1 MTRRAYRGRAIEV
14 SFDQS
19 LCIHATECVRGLPAV
34 FDRERRPWI
43 SANSAAADEVGNTIE
58 RCPSGALQF
67 RRLDGNQDESPPE
80 VTTIAPTENGPLPV
94 RGDLLVRREDGSLER
109 MPRATLC
116 GCGQSGNKPFCD
128 NSHLAPTTN
137 SSVVI
142 TVNKGQ
148 SRFELHVDGRLA
160 GYATYE
166 DTTSGR
172 GFEHTFVV
180 ARYRGRGLA
189 GQLVSFALDKSRA
202 AGQRVLP
209 FCPFVRE
216 FIKTHEEYLDLVD
229 QPQHF
234 ALSPRPLTGEGGD
247 HLP

>member
-1 MTRRAYRGRAIEV
+1 MTRRTYRGRAIEV

-43 SANSAAADEVGNTIE
+43 SADRAAADEVGNTIE

-67 RRLDGNQDESPPE
+67 RSLDGNQGERPSA

-116 GCGQSGNKPFCD
+116 GCGRSRNKPFCD
-128 NSHLAPTTN
+128 NSHLTPTMD
-137 SSVVI
+137 SAVVI
-142 TVNKGQ
+142 TDNKSA
-148 SRFELHVDGRLA
+148 SRFELRVDGRFA
-160 GYATYE
+160 GYSTYE
-166 DTTSGR
+166 DTPSGR
-172 GFEHTFVV
+172 AFEHTVVV

-189 GQLVSFALDKSRA
+189 GQLVSYALDESRA
-202 AGQRVLP
+202 EGERVLP
-209 FCPFVRE
+209 FCPYVRA
-216 FIKTHEEYLDLVD
+216 FIRTHEEYLDLVD

-234 ALSPRPLTGEGGD
+234 ALSPRPLTGEGGE